1 MWWAAPVVVAI
12 GGAILIVLGRRL
24 AAAVAGTASPVIAL
38 NLRYQP
44 AAFVVAIVAVLL
56 VRVLVPDHADY
67 LRVGDWSAPATGLGI
82 LGVAD
87 GDSWTSVGL
96 TFLVI
101 MTVVTTVVVWLQ
113 VARGRLS
120 GRALVKALPWALGF
134 SAINALTEELLF
146 RLTLAEA
153 LGPVLAAGWVAAI
166 SAILFG
172 APHWFGNPG
181 RIPGVLLA
189 GFMGWFLSLSVLQ
202 TGGLGWAW
210 TIHVV
215 QDIVIFTLLTAA
227 SASDVPASTGKVAS

>member
-1 MWWAAPVVVAI
+1 M
-12 GGAILIVLGRRL
+12 
-24 AAAVAGTASPVIAL
+24 IAL

-134 SAINALTEELLF
+134 SAINALTEELRCENGMPVTFKLKEIGVLRARDMPQVDVKGQSLVALCLLGLLLF
-146 RLTLAEA
+146 NFPLLAVFNVRA
-153 LGPVLAAGWVAAI
+153 TVFGIPVLYAYVFLAWAGLI
-166 SAILFG
+166 
-172 APHWFGNPG
+172 
-181 RIPGVLLA
+181 
-189 GFMGWFLSLSVLQ
+189 
-202 TGGLGWAW
+202 GLMAL
-210 TIHVV
+210 
-215 QDIVIFTLLTAA
+215 VIERRA
-227 SASDVPASTGKVAS
+227 